1 VSRVVLKNIVKRY
14 DSSVAV
20 SEMSLDIRD
29 GEFVA
34 LLGPSG
40 CGKTTTLRMIA
51 GFVDAS
57 EGSIWFG
64 DKDVTNLPANK
75 RNTGMVFQG
84 FALFPHM
91 TVAQNVAY
99 GLEMRRVPKPEIAQ
113 RVAKVLDLVQL
124 GGFAGRMPRQLS
136 GGQQQRVALARAL
149 VINPHV
155 LLLDEPLS
163 ALDAKLRHDVRIQ
176 IRQLQQSL
184 GLTTVFVTHDQEEA
198 LSLADRLVVMN
209 AGRIEQ
215 IGSPSD
221 LYERPASPF
230 VADFIGKTNF
240 FKGEMRDGGFLTNFG
255 LSLKVTAQVPAA
267 TLIGI
272 RPEKI
277 QIARPQ
283 ESRAANSTN
292 LVEGVIELVSYLGP
306 STEFR
311 VRIFG
316 DRHVLVQQPNRDV
329 SSALATGQAVEL
341 MFPPEWCF
349 LFKSDAASE
358 ALLKT
363 ENFGLPVSGLA
374 PANGMV

>member
-1 VSRVVLKNIVKRY
+1 VSKITLKNVVKRY
-14 DSSVAV
+14 DSMVAV
-20 SEMSLDIRD
+20 REMSLEIKD

-51 GFVDAS
+51 GFVEVS
-57 EGSIWFG
+57 EGRILFA
-64 DKDVTNLPANK
+64 DQDVTDVPANR

-99 GLEMRRVPKPEIAQ
+99 GLEMRRVPKGEIKE

-124 GGFAGRMPRQLS
+124 RGFTERLPRQLS

-163 ALDAKLRHDVRIQ
+163 ALDAKLRHEVRLQ

-209 AGRIEQ
+209 VGRIEQ

-221 LYERPASPF
+221 LYERPATPF

-240 FKGEMRDGGFLTNFG
+240 FKGGMTGGTFSTDFG
-255 LSLKVTAQVPAA
+255 LSLNVIPRTPAA
-267 TLIGI
+267 TLMGV

-277 QIARPQ
+277 KIAKRSEAGQ
-283 ESRAANSTN
+283 AGSTTVN
-292 LVEGVIELVSYLGP
+292 AIEGVVELVSYLGP
-306 STEFR
+306 STEYR
-311 VRIFG
+311 VRISG
-316 DRHVLVQQPNRDV
+316 DRHVLVQQSNRD
-329 SSALATGQAVEL
+329 AAERLEIGQPVTL
-341 MFPPEWCF
+341 TIPPEWCF
-349 LFKSDAASE
+349 LFKTDATME
-358 ALLKT
+358 A
-363 ENFGLPVSGLA
+363 GLQAEDAVPAGL
-374 PANGMV
+374 

>member
-1 VSRVVLKNIVKRY
+1 
-14 DSSVAV
+14 
-20 SEMSLDIRD
+20 MSLEIAD

-51 GFVDAS
+51 GFIEVS
-57 EGSIWFG
+57 EGRIFFA
-64 DKDVTNLPANK
+64 DQEVTDVPANK

-91 TVAQNVAY
+91 TVAQNVSY
-99 GLEMRRVPKPEIAQ
+99 GLEMRRVPKAEIKQ

-124 GGFAGRMPRQLS
+124 GGFAERMPRQLS

-163 ALDAKLRHDVRIQ
+163 ALDAKLRHEVRLQ

-184 GLTTVFVTHDQEEA
+184 RLTTVFVTHDQEEA

-215 IGSPSD
+215 IGSPAD
-221 LYERPASPF
+221 LYERPATPF

-240 FKGEMRDGGFLTNFG
+240 FKGTMKGDVFSTNFG
-255 LSLKVTAQVPAA
+255 LSLKVDARVVSA
-267 TLIGI
+267 TLMGI

-277 QIARPQ
+277 KIAK
-283 ESRAANSTN
+283 RAGNLPAGQKELNSI
-292 LVEGVIELVSYLGP
+292 EGIIELVSYLGP
-306 STEFR
+306 STEYR

-316 DRHVLVQQPNRDV
+316 DRYVLVQGPNRDAAEGLKIGQPVLLTV
-329 SSALATGQAVEL
+329 S
-341 MFPPEWCF
+341 PDCCF
-349 LFKSDAASE
+349 LFASDE
-358 ALLKT
+358 PGVQT
-363 ENFGLPVSGLA
+363 ENRAFDTTEAAPVLSG
-374 PANGMV
+374 

>member
-1 VSRVVLKNIVKRY
+1 MSNVTLQNVVKQY
-14 DSSVAV
+14 DSFVAV
-20 SEMSLDIRD
+20 REMSLDIAN
-29 GEFVA
+29 GEFLA

-51 GFVDAS
+51 GFIEAS
-57 EGSIWFG
+57 AGRILFG
-64 DKDVTNLPANK
+64 DQDVTDLPPNK

-91 TVAQNVAY
+91 NVHQNIAY
-99 GLEMRRVPKPEIAQ
+99 GLEMRRVPKGDIRQ

-124 GGFAGRMPRQLS
+124 GRFSERMPRQLS

-163 ALDAKLRHDVRIQ
+163 ALDAKLRHDVRLQ

-209 AGRIEQ
+209 GGAIEQ
-215 IGSPSD
+215 IGSPAD
-221 LYERPASPF
+221 LYERPATPF

-240 FKGEMRDGGFLTNFG
+240 FKGTLVGDRFTTDAGI
-255 LSLKVTAQVPAA
+255 SLKVAPKIARA
-267 TLIGI
+267 TLLGV

-277 QIARPQ
+277 KIAVGQ
-283 ESRAANSTN
+283 ASAATVHGDANEIDGV
-292 LVEGVIELVSYLGP
+292 VELISYLGP
-306 STEFR
+306 FTEYQIK
-311 VRIFG
+311 VRG
-316 DRHVLVQQPNRDV
+316 EQRLLVQQANRDMPEAV
-329 SSALATGQAVEL
+329 QPGQAVRL
-341 MFPPEWCF
+341 TIAPKWCF
-349 LFKSDAASE
+349 LFNADAG
-358 ALLKT
+358 T
-363 ENFGLPVSGLA
+363 R
-374 PANGMV
+374 ANLEGEP

>member
-1 VSRVVLKNIVKRY
+1 MPREGLQVSKITLKDVVKRY

-20 SEMSLDIRD
+20 ERMSLEIRD
-29 GEFVA
+29 GEFIA

-51 GFVDAS
+51 GFIEVS
-57 EGSIWFG
+57 EGKIFFA
-64 DKDVTNLPANK
+64 DQEVTDVPANK

-91 TVAQNVAY
+91 TVEQNVSY
-99 GLEMRRVPKPEIAQ
+99 GLEMRRIAKDEIKQ
-113 RVAKVLDLVQL
+113 RVARVLDLVQL
-124 GGFAGRMPRQLS
+124 GGFAKRMPRQLS

-163 ALDAKLRHDVRIQ
+163 ALDAKLRHEVRLQ

-215 IGSPSD
+215 IGTPAD
-221 LYERPASPF
+221 LYERPQTPF

-240 FKGEMRDGGFLTNFG
+240 FKGAMQGDMFLTDFG
-255 LSLKVTAQVPAA
+255 LSLKVGSRVASA
-267 TLIGI
+267 TLMGI

-277 QIARPQ
+277 KISGADNR
-283 ESRAANSTN
+283 SAGTDAVNS
-292 LVEGVIELVSYLGP
+292 LEGVVELVSYLGP
-306 STEFR
+306 STEYR
-311 VRIFG
+311 VKIPG
-316 DRHVLVQQPNRDV
+316 DRHVLVQQPNLNAAEV
-329 SSALATGQAVEL
+329 IEIGKPVLL
-341 MFPPEWCF
+341 NMPPDCCF
-349 LFKSDAASE
+349 LFNVNSNPQA
-358 ALLKT
+358 
-363 ENFGLPVSGLA
+363 GLPA
-374 PANGMV
+374 EIP

>member
-1 VSRVVLKNIVKRY
+1 VSKIILENVVKRY

-20 SEMSLDIRD
+20 REMSLEIAD
-29 GEFVA
+29 GEFLA

-51 GFVDAS
+51 GFIEVS
-57 EGSIWFG
+57 EGRIFFA
-64 DKDVTNLPANK
+64 DQEVTDVPANK

-91 TVAQNVAY
+91 SVAQNVSY
-99 GLEMRRVPKPEIAQ
+99 GLEMRRVPKAEIKQ

-124 GGFAGRMPRQLS
+124 GGFAERMPRQLS

-163 ALDAKLRHDVRIQ
+163 ALDAKLRHEVRLQ

-184 GLTTVFVTHDQEEA
+184 RLTTVFVTHDQEEA

-215 IGSPSD
+215 IGSPAD
-221 LYERPASPF
+221 LYERPATPF

-240 FKGEMRDGGFLTNFG
+240 FKGTMKGDVFSTNFG
-255 LSLKVTAQVPAA
+255 LSLKVEPRVASA
-267 TLIGI
+267 TLLGI

-277 QIARPQ
+277 KLAKRAGDRPAGQQ
-283 ESRAANSTN
+283 ELNSF
-292 LVEGVIELVSYLGP
+292 EGVVEVVSYLGP
-306 STEFR
+306 STEYR

-316 DRHVLVQQPNRDV
+316 DRYVLVQGPNRDAAEGLKIGQPVVLTV
-329 SSALATGQAVEL
+329 S
-341 MFPPEWCF
+341 PDCCF
-349 LFKSDAASE
+349 LFASDEPGVQTESRAFDASTAA
-358 ALLKT
+358 
-363 ENFGLPVSGLA
+363 PVLA
-374 PANGMV
+374 

>member
-1 VSRVVLKNIVKRY
+1 MSRILLERLAKRY
-14 DSSVAV
+14 DTLSVV
-20 SEMSLDIRD
+20 SEMSLEIKD

-51 GFVDAS
+51 GFVEAS
-57 EGSIWFG
+57 EGRIFF
-64 DKDVTNLPANK
+64 DERDVTNLPANR

-99 GLEMRRVPKPEIAQ
+99 GLEMRKVPKPEIKR
-113 RVAKVLDLVQL
+113 RVSDVLGLVQL
-124 GGFAGRMPRQLS
+124 DRFAERMPRQLS

-163 ALDAKLRHDVRIQ
+163 ALDAKLRHEVRIQ

-209 AGRIEQ
+209 GGKIEQ

-221 LYERPASPF
+221 LYERPATPF

-240 FKGEMRDGGFLTNFG
+240 FSGNLAQGVFQTDFG
-255 LSLKVTAQVPAA
+255 LSLKVPSSVLAA
-267 TLIGI
+267 SLLGV

-277 QIARPQ
+277 MIL
-283 ESRAANSTN
+283 NG
-292 LVEGVIELVSYLGP
+292 EGVGEKGAADTNRIAGTIELISYLGP
-306 STEFR
+306 STEYQ
-311 VRIFG
+311 VRISDSKF
-316 DRHVLVQQPNRDV
+316 VLVQQPNRNEMDTLNIGQEV
-329 SSALATGQAVEL
+329 LLAIPSDCCL
-341 MFPPEWCF
+341 
-349 LFKSDAASE
+349 LFQ
-358 ALLKT
+358 
-363 ENFGLPVSGLA
+363 SGLKA
-374 PANGMV
+374 

>member
-1 VSRVVLKNIVKRY
+1 VSSVTLKNIAKRY
-14 DSSVAV
+14 EAVVAV
-20 SEMSLDIRD
+20 EEMSLEIRD
-29 GEFVA
+29 GEFLA

-51 GFVDAS
+51 GFVEAS
-57 EGSIWFG
+57 EGRILFG
-64 DKDVTNLPANK
+64 HEDVTNLPANK

-99 GLEMRRVPKPEIAQ
+99 GLEMRRVPKAEIAK
-113 RVAKVLDLVQL
+113 RVAEALELVQL
-124 GGFAGRMPRQLS
+124 GKFAERMPRQLS

-163 ALDAKLRHDVRIQ
+163 ALDAKLRHEVRLQ

-209 AGRIEQ
+209 GGKIEQ

-221 LYERPASPF
+221 LYERPATPF

-240 FKGEMRDGGFLTNFG
+240 FEGSVTGSEFRTNFG
-255 LSLKVTAQVPAA
+255 LSLKISPDVRSASLLGV
-267 TLIGI
+267 

-277 QIARPQ
+277 GIVKAGE
-283 ESRAANSTN
+283 ESPGTAPEANRIG
-292 LVEGVIELVSYLGP
+292 GVVELVSYLGP
-306 STEFR
+306 SVEYR
-311 VRIFG
+311 VRIG
-316 DRHVLVQQPNRDV
+316 ENRHALVQRPNQGIGAGFEV
-329 SSALATGQAVEL
+329 GQNIALL
-341 MFPPEWCF
+341 IPPQSCF
-349 LFKSDAASE
+349 LFE
-358 ALLKT
+358 
-363 ENFGLPVSGLA
+363 V
-374 PANGMV
+374 

>member
-1 VSRVVLKNIVKRY
+1 MSKVTLKNVVKQY
-14 DSSVAV
+14 DSFVAV
-20 SEMSLDIRD
+20 REMSLDISN
-29 GEFVA
+29 GEFLA

-51 GFVDAS
+51 GFVEAS
-57 EGSIWFG
+57 AGRIFFG
-64 DKDVTNLPANK
+64 DQDVTDLPPNK

-91 TVAQNVAY
+91 NVHQNIAY
-99 GLEMRRVPKPEIAQ
+99 GLEMRRVSKDEIRG

-124 GGFAGRMPRQLS
+124 DRFAERMPRQLS

-163 ALDAKLRHDVRIQ
+163 ALDAKLRHDVRLQ

-209 AGRIEQ
+209 GGAVEQ
-215 IGSPSD
+215 IGSPAD
-221 LYERPASPF
+221 LYERPATPF

-240 FKGEMRDGGFLTNFG
+240 FKGTLEGDRFTTDAGTSF
-255 LSLKVTAQVPAA
+255 KVAAKVARA
-267 TLIGI
+267 TLLGV

-277 QIARPQ
+277 KIAVSQP
-283 ESRAANSTN
+283 SAATVHSDANEI
-292 LVEGVIELVSYLGP
+292 EGVVELVSYLGP
-306 STEFR
+306 FTEYQVKVSGEQR
-311 VRIFG
+311 L
-316 DRHVLVQQPNRDV
+316 LVQQANRDV
-329 SSALATGQAVEL
+329 LEAMHPGQAVRL
-341 MFPPEWCF
+341 TIPPEWCF
-349 LFKSDAASE
+349 LFNADPGMESDLMGE
-358 ALLKT
+358 A
-363 ENFGLPVSGLA
+363 
-374 PANGMV
+374 

>member
-1 VSRVVLKNIVKRY
+1 MPAKAAFTSATRI
-14 DSSVAV
+14 
-20 SEMSLDIRD
+20 
-29 GEFVA
+29 
-34 LLGPSG
+34 
-40 CGKTTTLRMIA
+40 
-51 GFVDAS
+51 
-57 EGSIWFG
+57 
-64 DKDVTNLPANK
+64 VTNLPANK

-99 GLEMRRVPKPEIAQ
+99 GLEMRRVPKSEIAQ

-198 LSLADRLVVMN
+198 LSLADRLVVIN

-240 FKGEMRDGGFLTNFG
+240 FKGEMRGGGFLTNFG
-255 LSLKVTAQVPAA
+255 LLLKVTA
-267 TLIGI
+267 
-272 RPEKI
+272 
-277 QIARPQ
+277 
-283 ESRAANSTN
+283 
-292 LVEGVIELVSYLGP
+292 
-306 STEFR
+306 
-311 VRIFG
+311 
-316 DRHVLVQQPNRDV
+316 
-329 SSALATGQAVEL
+329 
-341 MFPPEWCF
+341 
-349 LFKSDAASE
+349 
-358 ALLKT
+358 
-363 ENFGLPVSGLA
+363 
-374 PANGMV
+374 

>member
-1 VSRVVLKNIVKRY
+1 MSKILLEKVAKRY
-14 DSSVAV
+14 DALSVV
-20 SEMSLDIRD
+20 SEISLEIND

-51 GFVDAS
+51 GFVEAS
-57 EGSIWFG
+57 EGRIFFG
-64 DKDVTNLPANK
+64 DRDVTNIPANK

-99 GLEMRRVPKPEIAQ
+99 GLEMRQIPKSDIKR
-113 RVAKVLDLVQL
+113 RVAEVLELVQL
-124 GGFAGRMPRQLS
+124 GRFAERMPRQLS

-163 ALDAKLRHDVRIQ
+163 ALDAKLRHEVRIQ

-209 AGRIEQ
+209 AGKIEQ

-221 LYERPASPF
+221 LYERPATPF

-240 FKGEMRDGGFLTNFG
+240 FSGKLSQGVFATDVG
-255 LSLKVTAQVPAA
+255 LLLKVPPLSSPAA
-267 TLIGI
+267 LLGI

-277 QIARPQ
+277 SIL
-283 ESRAANSTN
+283 RAGSGEVTGSGEVNTLAGI
-292 LVEGVIELVSYLGP
+292 VELVSYLGP
-306 STEFR
+306 STEYQ
-311 VRIFG
+311 VRIAEG
-316 DRHVLVQQPNRDV
+316 RTILVQQPNRNEADTFGIGQEV
-329 SSALATGQAVEL
+329 SMIISPGSCL
-341 MFPPEWCF
+341 
-349 LFKSDAASE
+349 LFQSDTRPD
-358 ALLKT
+358 LGK
-363 ENFGLPVSGLA
+363 
-374 PANGMV
+374 

>member
-1 VSRVVLKNIVKRY
+1 VSKITLKNVAKRY

-20 SEMSLDIRD
+20 REMSLEIED
-29 GEFVA
+29 GEFLA

-51 GFVDAS
+51 GFIEVSDGRIFFA
-57 EGSIWFG
+57 
-64 DKDVTNLPANK
+64 DQDVTDLPANR

-91 TVAQNVAY
+91 TAAQNVAY
-99 GLEMRRVPKPEIAQ
+99 GLEMRRVPKAEIKE

-124 GGFAGRMPRQLS
+124 GGFAERMPRQLS

-163 ALDAKLRHDVRIQ
+163 ALDAKLRHEVRLQ

-184 GLTTVFVTHDQEEA
+184 GLTTIFVTHDQEEA

-215 IGSPSD
+215 IGSPAD

-240 FKGEMRDGGFLTNFG
+240 FKGTMTGDMFSTDFG
-255 LSLKVTAQVPAA
+255 LSLKVAPRVAAA
-267 TLIGI
+267 TLMGV

-277 QIARPQ
+277 KIAKRSEAGPAGQ
-283 ESRAANSTN
+283 GGINAID
-292 LVEGVIELVSYLGP
+292 GVVELVSYLGP
-306 STEFR
+306 STEYC
-311 VRIFG
+311 VRISG
-316 DRHVLVQQPNRDV
+316 EHRVLVQQSNRV
-329 SSALATGQAVEL
+329 AAEGLEIGQPAVL
-341 MFPPEWCF
+341 TIPPEWCF
-349 LFKSDAASE
+349 MFKADANADDLN
-358 ALLKT
+358 A
-363 ENFGLPVSGLA
+363 VRSG
-374 PANGMV
+374 

>member
-1 VSRVVLKNIVKRY
+1 VSKITLKDVVKRY

-20 SEMSLDIRD
+20 EQMSLEIRD

-51 GFVDAS
+51 GFIEVS
-57 EGSIWFG
+57 EGKIFFA
-64 DKDVTNLPANK
+64 DQEVTDVPANK

-91 TVAQNVAY
+91 TVEQNVSY
-99 GLEMRRVPKPEIAQ
+99 GLEMRRVPKPEIKQ
-113 RVAKVLDLVQL
+113 RVSRVLDLVQL
-124 GGFAGRMPRQLS
+124 SGFAARMPRQLS

-163 ALDAKLRHDVRIQ
+163 ALDAKLRHEVRLQ

-215 IGSPSD
+215 IGSPAD
-221 LYERPASPF
+221 LYERPTSPF

-240 FKGEMRDGGFLTNFG
+240 FKGMITGNVFLTDSG
-255 LSLKVTAQVPAA
+255 LSLKVDPRFTSE
-267 TLIGI
+267 TLLGI
-272 RPEKI
+272 RPEKVKL
-277 QIARPQ
+277 AKRSETRSGAP
-283 ESRAANSTN
+283 EVANSM
-292 LVEGVIELVSYLGP
+292 EGVVELVSYLGP
-306 STEFR
+306 STEYR
-311 VRIFG
+311 VKILEG
-316 DRHVLVQQPNRDV
+316 CHVLVQQSNRD
-329 SSALATGQAVEL
+329 AAERFETGQPVFL
-341 MFPPEWCF
+341 TIPPDSCF
-349 LFKSDAASE
+349 LFNSH
-358 ALLKT
+358 
-363 ENFGLPVSGLA
+363 SGR
-374 PANGMV
+374 

>member
-1 VSRVVLKNIVKRY
+1 MSKILLEKIAKWYGTLSVVSGI
-14 DSSVAV
+14 
-20 SEMSLDIRD
+20 SLEIDD

-51 GFVDAS
+51 GFVEAS
-57 EGSIWFG
+57 EGRIFFG
-64 DKDVTNLPANK
+64 DDDVTNLPANK

-91 TVAQNVAY
+91 TVAENVAY
-99 GLEMRRVPKPEIAQ
+99 GLEMRGIAKPDIRRRVTD
-113 RVAKVLDLVQL
+113 VLGLVQL
-124 GGFAGRMPRQLS
+124 EKFSERFPRQLS

-149 VINPHV
+149 VISPHV

-163 ALDAKLRHDVRIQ
+163 ALDAKLRHEVRIQ

-215 IGSPSD
+215 IGTPSD
-221 LYERPASPF
+221 LYERPATPF

-240 FKGEMRDGGFLTNFG
+240 FPGKMSKDAFLTDCG
-255 LSLKVTAQVPAA
+255 LSLNVSSRSPSASLLGV
-267 TLIGI
+267 

-277 QIARPQ
+277 RVSAKDQALVV
-283 ESRAANSTN
+283 EFGDAN
-292 LVEGVIELVSYLGP
+292 VISGTVELVSYLGP
-306 STEFR
+306 STEYQ
-311 VRIFG
+311 VRINSE
-316 DRHVLVQQPNRDV
+316 RTMLVQQANRNNT
-329 SSALATGQAVEL
+329 S
-341 MFPPEWCF
+341 
-349 LFKSDAASE
+349 
-358 ALLKT
+358 
-363 ENFGLPVSGLA
+363 NFGVGQEVSLSVPRDSCLLFESGLPSGA
-374 PANGMV
+374 TK

>member
-1 VSRVVLKNIVKRY
+1 MSKVTLKNVAKRY

-20 SEMSLDIRD
+20 REMSLEIAD
-29 GEFVA
+29 GEFLA

-51 GFVDAS
+51 GFVEVS
-57 EGSIWFG
+57 EGRIFFANQ
-64 DKDVTNLPANK
+64 DVTDLPPNR

-91 TVAQNVAY
+91 SVFQNVAY
-99 GLEMRRVPKPEIAQ
+99 GLEMRRVAKVEIKE

-124 GGFAGRMPRQLS
+124 GKFAERMPRQLS

-163 ALDAKLRHDVRIQ
+163 ALDAKLRHDVRLQ

-184 GLTTVFVTHDQEEA
+184 GLTTIFVTHDQEEA

-209 AGRIEQ
+209 AGEIEQ
-215 IGSPSD
+215 IGSPAD

-240 FKGEMRDGGFLTNFG
+240 FKGKLAGDIFSTEFG
-255 LSLKVTAQVPAA
+255 LSLKVSATVAAA
-267 TLIGI
+267 TLMGI

-277 QIARPQ
+277 KIARSTVSGPPAQPQ
-283 ESRAANSTN
+283 VNAIDG
-292 LVEGVIELVSYLGP
+292 LVELVSYLGP
-306 STEFR
+306 FTECR
-311 VRIFG
+311 VRIAG
-316 DRHVLVQQPNRDV
+316 DRHVLVQQSNRDAAE
-329 SSALATGQAVEL
+329 ALEVGQTVTL
-341 MFPPEWCF
+341 TIPPEWCF
-349 LFKSDAASE
+349 LFKSDAATEAGLQSE
-358 ALLKT
+358 SL
-363 ENFGLPVSGLA
+363 E
-374 PANGMV
+374 PAAM

>member
-1 VSRVVLKNIVKRY
+1 MSKILLEKVAKRY
-14 DSSVAV
+14 EALSVV
-20 SEMSLDIRD
+20 SEISLEIND

-51 GFVDAS
+51 GFVEAS
-57 EGSIWFG
+57 EGRILFG
-64 DKDVTNLPANK
+64 DRDVTNVPANK

-99 GLEMRRVPKPEIAQ
+99 GLEMRQIPKPDIKR
-113 RVAKVLDLVQL
+113 RVTEVLDLVQL
-124 GGFAGRMPRQLS
+124 GQFAERMPRQLS

-209 AGRIEQ
+209 AGKIEQ

-221 LYERPASPF
+221 LYERPATPF

-240 FKGEMRDGGFLTNFG
+240 FSGKLSQGIFATDDG
-255 LSLKVTAQVPAA
+255 LSLKVPPSSSPAS
-267 TLIGI
+267 LLGI

-277 QIARPQ
+277 RLL
-283 ESRAANSTN
+283 RAGSGEATGSGDVNT
-292 LVEGVIELVSYLGP
+292 LTGTVELVSYLGP
-306 STEFR
+306 STEYQ
-311 VRIFG
+311 VRIAEN
-316 DRHVLVQQPNRDV
+316 RTILVQQSNRNEADTFGVGREV
-329 SSALATGQAVEL
+329 SMVISPDSCL
-341 MFPPEWCF
+341 
-349 LFKSDAASE
+349 LFQSDSRPD
-358 ALLKT
+358 LGK
-363 ENFGLPVSGLA
+363 
-374 PANGMV
+374 

>member
-1 VSRVVLKNIVKRY
+1 VSKVTLENVVKRY

-20 SEMSLDIRD
+20 RQMSLEVAD

-51 GFVDAS
+51 GFVEVS
-57 EGSIWFG
+57 EGRIFFA
-64 DKDVTNLPANK
+64 DQDVTDLPPNR

-91 TVAQNVAY
+91 SVAQNVAY
-99 GLEMRRVPKPEIAQ
+99 GLEMRRVPKAEIKE
-113 RVAKVLDLVQL
+113 RVAKVLDLVRL
-124 GGFAGRMPRQLS
+124 GRFAERMPQQLS

-163 ALDAKLRHDVRIQ
+163 ALDAKLRHEVRLQ

-184 GLTTVFVTHDQEEA
+184 GLTTIFVTHDQEEA

-209 AGRIEQ
+209 AGAIEQ
-215 IGSPSD
+215 IGRPAD

-240 FKGEMRDGGFLTNFG
+240 FKGTMAGDMFSTDLGVP
-255 LSLKVTAQVPAA
+255 LKVVPRIADA
-267 TLIGI
+267 TLMGV

-277 QIARPQ
+277 KITR
-283 ESRAANSTN
+283 RAAPSATAQSGINAIDGE
-292 LVEGVIELVSYLGP
+292 VELVSYLGP
-306 STEFR
+306 STEYR
-311 VRIFG
+311 VKISG
-316 DRHVLVQQPNRDV
+316 GRHILVQQSNRD
-329 SSALATGQAVEL
+329 ATEGLQIGQPVTL
-341 MFPPEWCF
+341 TIPPEWCF
-349 LFKSDAASE
+349 LFRTDAATE
-358 ALLKT
+358 ASLQG
-363 ENFGLPVSGLA
+363 ESMGQPD
-374 PANGMV
+374 P

>member
-1 VSRVVLKNIVKRY
+1 MKQY
-14 DSSVAV
+14 DAFVAV
-20 SEMSLDIRD
+20 REMSLEIMD
-29 GEFVA
+29 GEFLA

-51 GFVDAS
+51 GFVEAS
-57 EGSIWFG
+57 SGRIYFG
-64 DKDVTNLPANK
+64 NEDVTDLPPNK

-91 TVAQNVAY
+91 TVWQNVAY
-99 GLEMRRVPKPEIAQ
+99 GLEMRRVPREEMKV
-113 RVAKVLDLVQL
+113 RVAKVLELVQL
-124 GGFAGRMPRQLS
+124 GRFAERLPRQLS

-163 ALDAKLRHDVRIQ
+163 ALDAKLRHEVRLQ

-209 AGRIEQ
+209 GGAIEQ
-215 IGSPSD
+215 IGTPAD
-221 LYERPASPF
+221 LYERPATPF

-240 FKGEMRDGGFLTNFG
+240 FKGKLDGDRFMLDEGG
-255 LSLKVTAQVPAA
+255 SSLKILPRLGGAE
-267 TLIGI
+267 LLGI

-277 QIARPQ
+277 SILPSDRSGSQRVC
-283 ESRAANSTN
+283 ENMMS
-292 LVEGVIELVSYLGP
+292 GVVELVSYLGP

-311 VRIFG
+311 VKVGNRSI
-316 DRHVLVQQPNRDV
+316 LVQQSNRDTAERV
-329 SSALATGQAVEL
+329 QFGQSVTL
-341 MFPPEWCF
+341 GIPPEWCF
-349 LFKSDAASE
+349 LFASDGRGDGASISV
-358 ALLKT
+358 A
-363 ENFGLPVSGLA
+363 
-374 PANGMV
+374 

>member
-1 VSRVVLKNIVKRY
+1 MSSVSLRNIAKRY
-14 DSSVAV
+14 DAFVAV
-20 SEMSLDIRD
+20 SEMSLEVND
-29 GEFVA
+29 GEFLA

-51 GFVDAS
+51 GFIETS
-57 EGSIWFG
+57 EGRILFG
-64 DKDVTNLPANK
+64 DQDVTDVPANQ

-91 TVAQNVAY
+91 TAAQNVAY
-99 GLEMRRVPKPEIAQ
+99 GLEMRKVLRPEIER
-113 RVAKVLDLVQL
+113 RVAEALDLVQL
-124 GGFAGRMPRQLS
+124 GNFASRLPRQLS

-163 ALDAKLRHDVRIQ
+163 ALDAKLRHEVRMQ

-198 LSLADRLVVMN
+198 MSLADRLVVMN

-215 IGSPSD
+215 IGTPSD

-240 FKGEMRDGGFLTNFG
+240 FKGRVAGDTFQTDFG
-255 LSLKVTAQVPAA
+255 LPLRVKVGLQSA
-267 TLIGI
+267 TLYGI

-277 QIARPQ
+277 RVTRRS
-283 ESRAANSTN
+283 EYTGANANVVPGT
-292 LVEGVIELVSYLGP
+292 VEISSYLGP
-306 STEFR
+306 TVEYR
-311 VRIFG
+311 VRIAKAK
-316 DRHVLVQQPNRDV
+316 HVLVQNANQDV
-329 SSALATGQAVEL
+329 KENFSPGDEVDLIIS
-341 MFPPEWCF
+341 PESGF
-349 LFKSDAASE
+349 LFDA
-358 ALLKT
+358 K
-363 ENFGLPVSGLA
+363 
-374 PANGMV
+374 